1 MTIIVKSDVVMDEC
15 VFLMNASGRA
25 TRQNDRSFNQGGY
38 GTVNVVRDV
47 TLSQYTFGAKPMS
60 VEAWYE
66 VEGVYEDTD
75 AGAYGF
81 LIKDPIRHSVTVAD
95 GALQGYM
102 AGVQFGTTGFGNGT
116 PLYILGQLTKPQST
130 SRTRFRVRTRPNGTP
145 SIFRGGSPVTVG
157 VAAGNVGLSAAPVFV
172 TFVADASQNV
182 TAVTVGATTQVTLA
196 APLAGL
202 VVGGRLW
209 LQDLTGTDA
218 ALLNNLSHQITNISG
233 GGLNVYTLATNTAG
247 KTITAAGTGKKYPQP
262 DESLRWSG
270 EFYVPVHFVSDDL
283 DFDVVLG
290 GDVDDRLIAGPNVV
304 LMEVREA

>member
-1 MTIIVKSDVVMDEC
+1 MSIVVKSDVVMDEC
-15 VFLMNASGRA
+15 VFLMNASGMS
-25 TRQNDRSFNQGGY
+25 TRQNDRSVNQGGY

-81 LIKDPIRHSVTVAD
+81 LIKDPVRHAVTVAD

-102 AGVQFGTTGFGNGT
+102 AGVQFGTAGFGNGT
-116 PLYILGQLTKPQST
+116 PLYVLGQLTKPKST
-130 SRTRFRVRTRPNGTP
+130 SRTRFRARTRPNGTP
-145 SIFRGGSPVTVG
+145 SLFRGGSPVTIG
-157 VAAGNVGLSAAPVFV
+157 AAPGNASLSAGPVYV

-182 TAVTVGATTQVTLA
+182 SSVTVGATTQVTLA
-196 APLAGL
+196 AALSGL
-202 VVGGRLW
+202 VIGGRLW

-218 ALLNNLSHQITNISG
+218 ALLNNLSHEITNISG
-233 GGLNVYTLATNTAG
+233 GSLNVYTLATNTAG

-262 DESLRWSG
+262 DEALTWSG
-270 EFYVPVHFVSDDL
+270 QFYVPVHFASDDL
-283 DFDVVLG
+283 DFDVILG
-290 GDVDDRLIAGPNVV
+290 GDVEDRLIAGPGVV
-304 LMEVREA
+304 LMEIREA